1 MRILADENVDRPL
14 VEWLRGNGH
23 DVCWLAECAPAETD
37 RGALDR
43 AWREGR
49 VVLTLDRDFGYLV
62 FHAGLPVRGLVYL
75 RLAARS
81 PGELLLA
88 FQGVWPRIEARIPG
102 HFVVVTRH
110 RVRVRPLLPP
120 AAG

>member
-1 MRILADENVDRPL
+1 MRVLADEKVDRPL
-14 VEWLRGNGH
+14 VAGPRH
-23 DVCWLAECAPAETD
+23 CARDVCWLAECAPAETK
-37 RGALDR
+37 RGALGR

-62 FHAGLPVRGLVYL
+62 LHAGLPVSRLVYI
-75 RLAARS
+75 RLAACS

-88 FQGVWPRIEARIPG
+88 FQAVWPRMEARIAG
-102 HFVVVTRH
+102 HFVVVTRN
-110 RVRVRPLLPP
+110 RVRVRPPQLP